1 MVVAGMAPYAITA
14 GRAEADSGQQQGD
27 DQKFLFHT
35 SDFKWGN
42 SIYLLLGGSGGTDV
56 Y

>member
-1 MVVAGMAPYAITA
+1 MMVAGMATDAITA

-35 SDFKWGN
+35 SDFKLV
-42 SIYLLLGGSGGTDV
+42 SIILALIGAIKDPDV